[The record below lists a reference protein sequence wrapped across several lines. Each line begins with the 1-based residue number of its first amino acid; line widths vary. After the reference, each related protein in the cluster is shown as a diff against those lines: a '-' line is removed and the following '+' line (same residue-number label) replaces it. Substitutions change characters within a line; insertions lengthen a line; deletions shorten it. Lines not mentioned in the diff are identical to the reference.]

1 MPFFAPGDAYD
12 NAVGQQAAGRL
23 GPCSTLLGL
32 SSNEDAAV
40 HALLGLAS
48 GVNVSA
54 AIPPGGVSAAQGPA
68 PVAAAGSQHS
78 ALRETDATKM
88 KRIYNGIYPGKIR
101 CCCDNSACPRGIRG
115 VDKCGGRK
123 CGGLGGQHDVCV
135 CGVGFEIPAQHVYE
149 FHAALTRA
157 LTLALATFAKHVY
170 VHSCHFNPADLSFG
184 IGGHC
189 CQPPWVVKKNAKI
202 VPKWDVQVDMQA
214 LGRICI
220 SRYTDFFYTCP
231 SNVTQLVSRY
241 RN

>member
-88 KRIYNGIYPGKIR
+88 KRIYNGIYPGKKTGFPPTQSVKYVPLQVNRFDQSILLIFHYR
-101 CCCDNSACPRGIRG
+101 YLNSGDFYSPESDPPHKTMHYWFYYSIWLGFSFPESVR
-115 VDKCGGRK
+115 RK
-123 CGGLGGQHDVCV
+123 
-135 CGVGFEIPAQHVYE
+135 
-149 FHAALTRA
+149 
-157 LTLALATFAKHVY
+157 
-170 VHSCHFNPADLSFG
+170 
-184 IGGHC
+184 
-189 CQPPWVVKKNAKI
+189 
-202 VPKWDVQVDMQA
+202 
-214 LGRICI
+214 
-220 SRYTDFFYTCP
+220 
-231 SNVTQLVSRY
+231 
-241 RN
+241 